1 MTKFTERIE
10 HDLSQIADRATPSS
24 TAWESIQQRIAE
36 QDSEPTMEVIMLNPD
51 QKKPPTVSRTWMAVA
66 AALVI
71 IVGIGSLFA
80 VLNQDDGGDTD
91 TVDTPDVTVPLD
103 LESSQP
109 AVDAP
114 PATIDPTLPLPM
126 SGEVVADCVFSEDNE
141 NPDGLA
147 PTSPQSCE
155 FLTDVIVP
163 FEVTQEYVLT
173 KHVEPDYSDFDQNR
187 IAPIT
192 GISES
197 GFMYAGYMWIGNAL
211 NVRFVGVADGV
222 GPYEGMLIRVT
233 GRSFAGNGQVFMEW
247 AAGDDLSSLGISGVD
262 VPLESASLTCELSN
276 FVDDGDG
283 NENTQQYDNTCTT
296 SGNESPLFTAPRTQT
311 VFLSGLGPFEPTV
324 GDSRYA
330 LTPGETFVAGGIFS
344 ADGTGLTAGIELGT
358 GDYEGLFIHSM
369 SVTRTDATGGAEGE
383 IRRIDRTPGG

>member
-1 MTKFTERIE
+1 MNRFTERIE

-24 TAWESIQQRIAE
+24 TAWESIQRRIAE
-36 QDSEPTMEVIMLNPD
+36 QDTQPTMEVIMLNPD
-51 QKKPPTVSRTWMAVA
+51 QKKPPTVSRTWMAAA
-66 AALVI
+66 AALIVV
-71 IVGIGSLFA
+71 VGIAAFIA
-80 VLNQDDGGDTD
+80 VLNQDNGSDTD
-91 TVDTPDVTVPLD
+91 TVDTPDVTVPLE

-109 AVDAP
+109 DVDAP
-114 PATIDPTLPLPM
+114 PATVDPTAPLPM
-126 SGEVVADCVFSEDNE
+126 SGEVVADCEFGQDLP
-141 NPDGLA
+141 NPEELA
-147 PTSPQSCE
+147 PTAPQSCV
-155 FLTDVIVP
+155 FRTDVIVP
-163 FEVTQEYVLT
+163 FEATQEWVLT
-173 KHVEPDYSDFDQNR
+173 KHVEADYSDFDQNR

-197 GFMYAGYMWIGNAL
+197 GFMSAGYMWIGNAL
-211 NVRFVGVADGV
+211 NARFVGVADGV

-344 ADGTGLTAGIELGT
+344 PDGTGLTASIEVGT
-358 GDYEGLFIHSM
+358 GDYEGLFIHSL
-369 SVTRTDATGGAEGE
+369 SIATTDASGVAVGE